1 MSNEDNGRL
10 KNLVK
15 AREKLQEKRVRKDLI
30 RTTRTERLNEYTN
43 WRWSPS
49 HWSPATKECYINL
62 TKSIIASR
70 SFHQSR
76 ANITGDDEDPLIIYL
91 TRTIT
96 GRLSVEARFDEY
108 ISDIDSSDSSI

>member
-10 KNLVK
+10 QNLVK
-15 AREKLQEKRVRKDLI
+15 AREKLQEERERKEII
-30 RTTRTERLNEYTN
+30 RTTRTERLTEYNN

-49 HWSPATKECYINL
+49 HWSPAKKECYINL
-62 TKSIIASR
+62 TKSLITSR
-70 SFHQSR
+70 SFWESR
-76 ANITGDDEDPLIIYL
+76 ANITGNEDSLIIYL

-96 GRLSVEARFDEY
+96 RRLSVEARFDEY